1 MPQPVCDIIWQNSN
15 ISHPGMKRKRKAG
28 ISLRIT
34 SDLERFS
41 SKLADDMT
49 EKAKTSIRG
58 SLQRYL
64 CPWGREFKLSNVR
77 KEEEK
82 RWSSKLKS
90 WLISHLYS
98 HTQCHNWKP
107 ASTRWWPNNCWP
119 VEQLGAKCLAQGY
132 PQGQF
137 SKSPAR
143 WFQPAQHFNLLP

>member
-1 MPQPVCDIIWQNSN
+1 MPQPVRDIIWQNSN
-15 ISHPGMKRKRKAG
+15 ISHPEMKTKRKKSRHFSQDKVRFREVFFQTCRRYDRKGKDQHQG
-28 ISLRIT
+28 IVAAVPLSLR
-34 SDLERFS
+34 
-41 SKLADDMT
+41 
-49 EKAKTSIRG
+49 
-58 SLQRYL
+58 QRVQAVT
-64 CPWGREFKLSNVR
+64 CKNN

-98 HTQCHNWKP
+98 HTHCHNWKP

-137 SKSPAR
+137 SKR
-143 WFQPAQHFNLLP
+143 HLLVG

>member
-15 ISHPGMKRKRKAG
+15 ISHPGMKTKRKAG

-34 SDLERFS
+34 SGLERFS

-77 KEEEK
+77 II
-82 RWSSKLKS
+82 RRRRSADPPNL
-90 WLISHLYS
+90 SHDS
-98 HTQCHNWKP
+98 FHTCTATHCHNWKP

-137 SKSPAR
+137 SKR
-143 WFQPAQHFNLLP
+143 HLLVG